1 MDYEVIKFENDNVE
15 LEVNVSPEE
24 ETVWLTK
31 DQMATLFDRDRTV
44 ISRHINNIY
53 KEGELDKK
61 TSVHF
66 LHISPNTINPKY
78 RPPEYYNLD
87 VVISVGHRVKSNKGI
102 LLKRFMD
109 EYLAKN
115 TDLSSNII
123 IYNNGNVNLAVNV
136 APEEETVWLN
146 QSQMADLYET
156 TRSNITIHIKN
167 ILNDGELGDSVCKD
181 FLHTA
186 SDGKAYHTTFYN
198 LDVILSVGFRV
209 KSPRAVEFR
218 KWAFTTLKKFLLK
231 GYVVNEERTL
241 VTQENYINLVNR
253 IDSMEVRQD
262 KRMDS
267 FDSRLSNVEENQKYL
282 LIEEKIFFENQM
294 LDAVVFMNQ
303 LVETAKESIFLIDPY
318 VDVRT
323 LNAFKN
329 KNKETSLIIVT
340 SSKSKLNKTDIK
352 TFSVEYFEPIIK
364 YDNSYHDRYLIL
376 DNHLFYHFGSSIN
389 YLGKRFTQITLIKEK
404 DIIEVLRNR
413 LNR

>member
-24 ETVWLTK
+24 DTVWLSK
-31 DQMATLFDRDRTV
+31 EQMSLLFDRNRSV
-44 ISRHINNIY
+44 ISRHIKNIY
-53 KEGELDKK
+53 EEGELSKESSCAK
-61 TSVHF
+61 NAHE
-66 LHISPNTINPKY
+66 INGQIHY
-78 RPPEYYNLD
+78 TELFNLD
-87 VVISVGHRVKSNKGI
+87 VVISVGYRVKSNNGI
-102 LLKRFMD
+102 LLKRFVD

-115 TDLSSNII
+115 ADLSNNII
-123 IYNNGNVNLAVNV
+123 IYNNGSINLAVNV

-352 TFSVEYFEPIIK
+352 TFSGEYFEPIIK
-364 YDNSYHDRYLIL
+364 YDDSYHDRYLIL
-376 DNHLFYHFGSSIN
+376 DNHLFYHLGSSIN